1 MTRVTRSGVRV
12 SIQIRG
18 ENQVKLNSIIVG
30 AVILIAAAVTVRS
43 QNPATRTAAASKVA
57 VVAMR
62 EAMMSTGDGQKAVA
76 ALKAKF
82 DPSRADLEKR
92 QKELQALTEQLRKS
106 TNAAEQQRLNAD
118 IAAKKKTFDRDAE
131 DLNNEIEQQDNSLM
145 QAISAKM
152 GPVVDEYARK
162 NGYTVVLDAAEPLL
176 WAADSANVTP
186 DIIQLYNQKNGGAA
200 PAAAAPAKKAAPA
213 APAPAKK

>member
-1 MTRVTRSGVRV
+1 M
-12 SIQIRG
+12 
-18 ENQVKLNSIIVG
+18 KLNSIIVG
-30 AVILIAAAVTVRS
+30 AVVLIGAAVTVRS
-43 QNPATRTAAASKVA
+43 QNPATRTVAASKVA

-76 ALKAKF
+76 TLQAKF
-82 DPSRADLEKR
+82 DPTRADLEKR

-106 TNAAEQQRLNAD
+106 TNAVEQQKLNAD

-131 DLNNEIEQQDNSLM
+131 DLNNEIEQQDNNLM

-162 NGYTVVLDAAEPLL
+162 NGYTVILDAAEPLL

-213 APAPAKK
+213 APAPAPAKK